1 MNEKQLAKL
10 IRKTTQKAEQVQKAR
25 KPKHYDATA
34 PVRDTDEDTSERDEI
49 FKEMKR
55 REF

>member
-10 IRKTTQKAEQVQKAR
+10 IRKTTQKAEQIQKSR
-25 KPKHYDATA
+25 RPKQFDATA
-34 PVRDTDEDTSERDEI
+34 PVRDSGEDTTEREAI
-49 FKEMKR
+49 FKEMKK

>member
-1 MNEKQLAKL
+1 MNEKQMAKL
-10 IRKTTQKAEQVQKAR
+10 IRQTTQKAEQIQKSR
-25 KPKHYDATA
+25 KPKKYDATA
-34 PVRDTDEDTSERDEI
+34 PVRDADEDDVEREAI

>member
-10 IRKTTQKAEQVQKAR
+10 IRKTTQKAEQIQKSR
-25 KPKHYDATA
+25 KPKKYDATA
-34 PVRDTDEDTSERDEI
+34 PVRDAEEGDVEREAI